1 MWIRSR
7 HNLINADW
15 VYRVYIDEY
24 SRKDDKPIYG
34 LYVGLVKDTGMLAK
48 SCLETYVDL
57 PFVKDAMKHV
67 YQCIQEGEPVCFLP
81 KEGAADIC

>member
-1 MWIRSR
+1 MWIGSR

-48 SCLETYVDL
+48 SCLDTYVDL
-57 PFVKDAMKHV
+57 PFAKDAKKYI
-67 YQCIQEGEPVCFLP
+67 YQCLQANAPVCTLP
-81 KEGAADIC
+81 KEGTADIC